1 MVAVA
6 VALVPDAISG
16 QTALLIS
23 LTSICPG
30 LKPKWLT
37 ACALNPFEKR
47 HTSSAAPTDLTQ
59 SRILE
64 DVF

>member
-37 ACALNPFEKR
+37 ACALNPFEKSTLLQQLR
-47 HTSSAAPTDLTQ
+47 LTSPKVEYSKT
-59 SRILE
+59 S
-64 DVF
+64 F